1 VGTNTTHMSIWKKSV
16 RGALVG
22 LMLLL
27 TGAAPLFTVA
37 VDNDNDDET
46 PPITVEF
53 NLDAPSRKAFHMHVS
68 EASLPS
74 TATEQVES
82 LSTASSTSQYQPTLE
97 LETSLPQLVVPLR
110 T

>member
-1 VGTNTTHMSIWKKSV
+1 MSIWKKSV
-16 RGALVG
+16 HGALVG

-46 PPITVEF
+46 PPITVEL
-53 NLDAPSRKAFHMHVS
+53 NLDAPSRKVFHMHTS

-82 LSTASSTSQYQPTLE
+82 LSMASFTLQYQPTLE
-97 LETSLPQLVVPLR
+97 LETGLPQLVVPLR